1 MNIKSKALLLLSGAL
16 FAGHAF
22 AANVAE
28 GGVMAKHKKELV
40 SLPAAKL
47 HWIELPGSGG
57 VKYANVRGDLAG
69 KGPYEAFV
77 IFPAGKNNPYH
88 LHTQN
93 LPTVVLKGTFYAV
106 IDGKRTEY
114 PAGSFYNL
122 PAKLRH
128 FSGCTPAEDCLLFQY
143 QADGF
148 DLLPADEKK

>member
-1 MNIKSKALLLLSGAL
+1 MNIKSKALLLLSTAV

-28 GGVMAKHKKELV
+28 GGVQAKQIKELI
-40 SLPAAKL
+40 SLPAADLK
-47 HWIELPGSGG
+47 WNELPGSGG
-57 VKYANVRGDLAG
+57 VKYANVRGNLAG

-93 LPTVVLKGTFYAV
+93 LPTVVLKGTFYAI

-122 PAKLRH
+122 PANLHH

-143 QADGF
+143 QANHF
-148 DLLPADEKK
+148 DLVPAAEKK